1 MKNRGMGI
9 KHPKIR
15 GEWVELRFMM
25 RAIELELHL
34 NKPWGEVMPYDFAVE
49 HEGQFVR
56 VQVKSTMFIDRG
68 GYSCTVRGSNGPYE
82 GDPFD
87 YLAAYI
93 FQEDLW
99 YIIPAEMVVGQGSIA
114 LYPEGASEGEAD
126 RNPGVR
132 GGGFGADFVE
142 GADLATVV
150 GREVVGARI
159 VTRNGGADSVCR
171 PFDSLRAGS
180 PGIGRVPISE
190 ERWQNCRGQIQF
202 AIQVQ
207 ALEE

>member
-1 MKNRGMGI
+1 MENRGIKI

-49 HEGQFVR
+49 HEGQFV
-56 VQVKSTMFIDRG
+56 QVKSTMFIDRG
-68 GYSCTVRGSNGPYE
+68 GFSCTVRGSNGPYE

-87 YLAAYI
+87 YVAAYV

-99 YIIPAEMVVGQGSIA
+99 YIIPAELVVGQGSIA
-114 LYPEGASEGEAD
+114 LYPKLKGAKYGPYQGGLEVAEEGASEGGGD
-126 RNPGVR
+126 RDSGLR

-142 GADLATVV
+142 GADLASVMGHGVV
-150 GREVVGARI
+150 GR
-159 VTRNGGADSVCR
+159 S
-171 PFDSLRAGS
+171 F
-180 PGIGRVPISE
+180 
-190 ERWQNCRGQIQF
+190 
-202 AIQVQ
+202 
-207 ALEE
+207 